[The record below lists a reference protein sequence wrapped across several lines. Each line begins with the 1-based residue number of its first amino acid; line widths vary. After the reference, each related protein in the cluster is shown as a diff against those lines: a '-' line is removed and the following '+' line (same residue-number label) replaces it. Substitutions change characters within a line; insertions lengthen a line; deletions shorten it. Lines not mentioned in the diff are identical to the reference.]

1 MKEGYIMIICKENH
15 HHDYVEK
22 LNNDFKNFKHF
33 EKMGDLFKMFGDPT
47 RLKIMFIL
55 FEREVCVC
63 DIADI
68 IGMQQSAVSHQL
80 KTLKQANLVKSRR
93 EGKTIYYSLSDNHVK
108 TIFIM
113 AKDHIEE

>member
-1 MKEGYIMIICKENH
+1 M
-15 HHDYVEK
+15 
-22 LNNDFKNFKHF
+22 
-33 EKMGDLFKMFGDPT
+33 
-47 RLKIMFIL
+47 

-63 DIADI
+63 DIANI

-93 EGKTIYYSLSDNHVK
+93 EGKIIYYSLSDDHVK